1 MTRVLIVDDNTFVRE
16 QLRAIIEQEPGFAI
30 VGEARNGREA
40 VDAVLSVA
48 PDVVVMDVDM
58 PVMDGIEATRHIMEQ
73 RPTPILIHTSS
84 AISRRRNLPFEAIR
98 IGALDII
105 QKPALY
111 PLGNRERREFLARI
125 AMLAGIHVYRRP
137 VRHGAGE
144 TDSATP
150 SADGSV
156 PVGAVGQRD
165 EFASKDAPWPK
176 DAAGSRDAVV
186 QKDGAAALRDA
197 EHLSH
202 VSTSQRG
209 FLHEA
214 RPITAHAPHAA
225 ECSVAPRLLAMG
237 ASTGGPRALADLFR
251 ALPPMLPFPILLVQH
266 IGSAFVQNFV
276 DWLQSLTSVQIRIA
290 VDGEPLMPN
299 TLYVSPGSHHLAV
312 QAPFHIRLDDGEPVH
327 SCKPSVDVL
336 FHSVEHVL
344 GAQAVGVLLTGIG
357 QDGAEGL
364 RGMRA
369 AGAVTIA
376 QNEESAVVFGMPRRA
391 IELNG
396 ASYTG
401 DVDDIAD
408 AITRLFGVG

>member
-16 QLRAIIEQEPGFAI
+16 QLRALIEHEPGFAI

-40 VDAVLSVA
+40 VDAVLTVA

-105 QKPALY
+105 QKPAMY
-111 PLGNRERREFLARI
+111 PLGDRERREFLARI

-137 VRHGAGE
+137 NRH
-144 TDSATP
+144 ATP
-150 SADGSV
+150 ESV
-156 PVGAVGQRD
+156 LPGGGVASDGAV
-165 EFASKDAPWPK
+165 ASGGGVPGGVATADHAPTTQEMDASG
-176 DAAGSRDAVV
+176 ALEQHHAV
-186 QKDGAAALRDA
+186 
-197 EHLSH
+197 
-202 VSTSQRG
+202 
-209 FLHEA
+209 LHGV
-214 RPITAHAPHAA
+214 RPITAHAPQAG
-225 ECSVAPRLLAMG
+225 ECATVPRVLAMG

-251 ALPPMLPFPILLVQH
+251 VLPPVLPFPILLVQH
-266 IGSAFVQNFV
+266 IGAAFVQNFV

-290 VDGEPLMPN
+290 AHGEVLAPN
-299 TLYVSPGSHHLAV
+299 TLYVSPGTHHLAM
-312 QAPFHIRLDDGEPVH
+312 QAPFNIRLDDGEPVH
-327 SCKPSVDVL
+327 SCRPSVDTL
-336 FHSVEHVL
+336 FASVEHVL
-344 GAQAVGVLLTGIG
+344 GAHAVGVLLTGIG

-364 RGMRA
+364 RRMRD

-376 QNEESAVVFGMPRRA
+376 QNEESSVVFGMPRRA
-391 IELNG
+391 IELHG

-401 DVDDIAD
+401 DIDDIAA
-408 AITRLFGVG
+408 AIVRLFGMG